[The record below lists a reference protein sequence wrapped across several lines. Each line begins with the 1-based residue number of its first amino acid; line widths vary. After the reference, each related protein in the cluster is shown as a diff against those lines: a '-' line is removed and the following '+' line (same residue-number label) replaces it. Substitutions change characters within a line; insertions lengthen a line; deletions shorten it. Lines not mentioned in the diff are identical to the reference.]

1 MPHHEPPAY
10 SRDVSIRSVSGTTR
24 RMSYRLS
31 RVDFRL
37 LLLLGVAAALAGCSR
52 GFQPRDYANPEA
64 LFRASLL
71 EFQRQKWENAKI
83 GFERLTSDLSAR
95 DPLLAPAYFYLA
107 LAHERQ
113 KEYLLAAQ
121 AFERITDGFPD
132 DTLASTAMLGVGRS
146 YQNLWRRPSLDPEN
160 GQKAVSILR
169 ALLSSYPESKE
180 TEDAKKRIVQL
191 EEWMAQ
197 KDYDTGVHYIRVRRA
212 IDPAI
217 IYFKDVV
224 TTYPSTKAARLS
236 WLRLHELYTKIRW
249 KEDAAETCTA
259 MWRAYPADPLV
270 KAACGVA
277 PADTATASKSSSLAV
292 GVPGVYPRPGP
303 RSHG

>member
-1 MPHHEPPAY
+1 
-10 SRDVSIRSVSGTTR
+10 
-24 RMSYRLS
+24 MSHRLS
-31 RVDFRL
+31 RVEFRL
-37 LLLLGVAAALAGCSR
+37 LMLLGIAAALSGCSR

-71 EFQRQKWENAKI
+71 EFQRQKWDNAKI
-83 GFERLTSDLSAR
+83 GFERLTGDLSAR

-107 LAHERQ
+107 LSHEKQ

-132 DTLASTAMLGVGRS
+132 DTLAPTAMLGVGRS
-146 YQNLWRRPSLDPEN
+146 YQSLWRRPSLDPEN

-180 TEDAKKRIVQL
+180 TDDAKKRIVQI

-197 KDYDTGVHYIRVRRA
+197 KDYDTGVHYVRVRRA

-259 MWRAYPADPLV
+259 MWRAYPGDPLV
-270 KAACGVA
+270 KVACGAA
-277 PADTATASKSSSLAV
+277 PADSASAAKAPPPAV
-292 GVPGVYPRPGP
+292 ASPVAY
-303 RSHG
+303 

>member
-1 MPHHEPPAY
+1 
-10 SRDVSIRSVSGTTR
+10 
-24 RMSYRLS
+24 MSQRLS
-31 RVDFRL
+31 RVEFRL
-37 LLLLGVAAALAGCSR
+37 LMLLGVAVALAGCSR

-71 EFQRQKWENAKI
+71 EFQRQKWDNAKI

-107 LAHERQ
+107 LSHEQQ

-169 ALLSSYPESKE
+169 ALLSSYPDSKE
-180 TEDAKKRIVQL
+180 TDDAKKRIVQI

-197 KDYDTGVHYIRVRRA
+197 KDYDAGVHYVRVRRA

-259 MWRAYPADPLV
+259 MWRAYPGDALV
-270 KAACGVA
+270 KVACGA
-277 PADTATASKSSSLAV
+277 PPADSATAAQAPPPS
-292 GVPGVYPRPGP
+292 VPSPVAYARPGP
-303 RSHG
+303 ARRG

>member
-1 MPHHEPPAY
+1 
-10 SRDVSIRSVSGTTR
+10 
-24 RMSYRLS
+24 MSLRLS
-31 RVDFRL
+31 RVEFSL
-37 LLLLGVAAALAGCSR
+37 LVLLGLVAALGGCSR
-52 GFQPRDYANPEA
+52 SFQPRDYANPEA

-71 EFQRQKWENAKI
+71 EFQREKWDNAKL

-121 AFERITDGFPD
+121 SFERLTDGFPD

-180 TEDAKKRIVQL
+180 TEDAKQRIIQI
-191 EEWMAQ
+191 EEWLAQ
-197 KDYDTGVHYIRVRRA
+197 KDYDTGVHYVRVRRS

-224 TTYPSTKAARLS
+224 TTYPTTKAARLS
-236 WLRLHELYTKIRW
+236 WLKLHELYLKIRW

-259 MWRAYPADPLV
+259 MWRAYPGDPAV
-270 KAACGVA
+270 AATCGSAPVDSSTVNKTPVA
-277 PADTATASKSSSLAV
+277 AV
-292 GVPGVYPRPGP
+292 PSPVAYARPGP
-303 RSHG
+303 TARG